1 MKLNLSPS
9 DALRVARLKKITEEN
24 DRILR
29 LYGRLSQSDPGVCL
43 MRGRFATS
51 LLTAGFPPPTH
62 SVHSFVPPSDW
73 KFPITRT
80 IAVWSGYTFSRASA
94 VFPLR
99 PTATT
104 HM

>member
-29 LYGRLSQSDPGVCL
+29 LYADYLNLTPRLLDARTV
-43 MRGRFATS
+43 RDFA
-51 LLTAGFPPPTH
+51 ADCGIPPPTH